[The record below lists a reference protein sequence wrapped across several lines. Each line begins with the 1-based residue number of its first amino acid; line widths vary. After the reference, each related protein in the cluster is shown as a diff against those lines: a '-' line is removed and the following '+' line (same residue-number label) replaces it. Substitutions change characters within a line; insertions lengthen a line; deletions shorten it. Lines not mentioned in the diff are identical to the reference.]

1 MQNKEMEWEILGSR
15 DSLTSNHSMGVLP
28 SLPANIYQVSVLGL
42 SGAPLTPILAQTTRS
57 KLSPALEK
65 VS

>member
-42 SGAPLTPILAQTTRS
+42 SGTP
-57 KLSPALEK
+57 
-65 VS
+65 

>member
-1 MQNKEMEWEILGSR
+1 MLRQFWGSLGAHTTGNFSPMQNKEMEWEILGSR

-42 SGAPLTPILAQTTRS
+42 SGTP
-57 KLSPALEK
+57 
-65 VS
+65 